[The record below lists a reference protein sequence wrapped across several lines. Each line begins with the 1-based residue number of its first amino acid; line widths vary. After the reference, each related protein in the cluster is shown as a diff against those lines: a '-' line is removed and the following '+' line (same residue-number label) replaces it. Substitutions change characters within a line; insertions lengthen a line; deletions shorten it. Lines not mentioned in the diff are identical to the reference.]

1 MEKNI
6 IWAHLLEPGLEHL
19 HLFEGSKAITI
30 NSLIVGLKEN
40 HPFRVQYEIVCDTA
54 WHVRKLNLY
63 TLNGMQRSLELESD
77 GEGNWLNGRGEE
89 VGAMRGCLNLDLAET
104 PFTSSLAINQLG
116 LAPGAK
122 AEIKVARISLPELFI
137 QPLHQCYTYIGDQ
150 RHNRV
155 YHCENEYRGWAAE
168 FYLDDAGMVTDY
180 PGTFI
185 RVWPRAGNQ
194 GGISSELSLP
204 TMVAN

>member
-19 HLFEGSKAITI
+19 HYYEGSNAITI

-40 HPFRVQYEIVCDTA
+40 EPFRVHYEIICDSS
-54 WHVRKLNLY
+54 WRIRKVHLN

-77 GEGNWLNGRGEE
+77 GEGNWLDGRGEE
-89 VGAMRGCLNLDLAET
+89 VKAMRGCLNLDLAET
-104 PFTSSLAINQLG
+104 PFTNCLAINQLA
-116 LAPGAK
+116 LLPGAE
-122 AEIKVARISLPELFI
+122 AEIKVARITIPELSI
-137 QPLHQCYTYIGDQ
+137 QPLRQHYTYVGDQ

-155 YHCENEYRGWAAE
+155 YHCENQYRGWAAE
-168 FYLDDAGMVTDY
+168 FYVDDAGMVTDY

-194 GGISSELSLP
+194 TGLP
-204 TMVAN
+204 GNSALFSMVSN

>member
-1 MEKNI
+1 MESNI

-19 HLFEGSKAITI
+19 HYYEGSKAITI
-30 NSLIVGLKEN
+30 NSLIMGLKEN
-40 HPFRVQYEIVCDTA
+40 KPFRVQYEIICDA
-54 WHVRKLNLY
+54 EWRIRRLCLY

-89 VGAMRGCLNLDLAET
+89 VKAMRECLNLDLVET
-104 PFTSSLAINQLG
+104 PFTNCLAINQLG
-116 LAPGAK
+116 LTPGAK
-122 AEIKVARISLPELFI
+122 AEIKVARISIPELAI
-137 QPLHQCYTYIGDQ
+137 QPLCQRYTYVGDQ

-155 YHCENEYRGWAAE
+155 YHCENEYKGWAAE
-168 FYLDDAGMVTDY
+168 FYVDDAGMVTDY

-194 GGISSELSLP
+194 EGMPRASALLN
-204 TMVAN
+204 MVAN